1 MIINS
6 VKCTNNQISPP
17 QIHIIQRGPSREDL
31 EINQD
36 YAGGKWRT
44 EGMAASVVGAEYWL
58 NSKLTLKHK
67 QSLGGEEEI
76 GRIEN
81 TLNKFQVQ

>member
-6 VKCTNNQISPP
+6 VKCTNNQISSP
-17 QIHIIQRGPSREDL
+17 QIHIIQWGPSREDL
-31 EINQD
+31 ELNQD

-67 QSLGGEEEI
+67 QSLRGD
-76 GRIEN
+76 
-81 TLNKFQVQ
+81 